1 MVQLGE
7 KAVYPV
13 GHRNLRPAMT
23 DGGGTL
29 PIRAVVTVS
38 YPCSSTGQ
46 AELGGAVSWE
56 PMPSRPREA
65 S

>member
-13 GHRNLRPAMT
+13 GHRNLLPAMT

-29 PIRAVVTVS
+29 PIRATVTVS
-38 YPCSSTGQ
+38 YPFENRASRIRRSRV
-46 AELGGAVSWE
+46 LGANAFA
-56 PMPSRPREA
+56 PREA